1 MKSAR
6 SVRSPAQRRS
16 VGDGLWRM
24 RTAAAKIDRAD
35 RGPESAMS
43 SSAQAPWEAF
53 SGSGVGRRL
62 SRRGNL
68 PIPFRK
74 RMVTRLCFRFARP
87 QTPSGE
93 TGKGRRTMRTKKTK
107 LSSIEGDET
116 DPAPPAPWASSGDD
130 AGTSGRDRRSQPV
143 SEPPSPSRRSLWL
156 DAECPDARVVSDQR
170 PRFLNRQRRRPGR
183 GAAGRR
189 RSDAWQRPRLPD
201 RAQFSFVNAPQALP
215 S

>member
-1 MKSAR
+1 
-6 SVRSPAQRRS
+6 
-16 VGDGLWRM
+16 M

-35 RGPESAMS
+35 REPESAMS

-53 SGSGVGRRL
+53 SGSAVGRRL
-62 SRRGNL
+62 RRRASL

-143 SEPPSPSRRSLWL
+143 SEPPSPLWL

-189 RSDAWQRPRLPD
+189 RSDASQRPRLPD